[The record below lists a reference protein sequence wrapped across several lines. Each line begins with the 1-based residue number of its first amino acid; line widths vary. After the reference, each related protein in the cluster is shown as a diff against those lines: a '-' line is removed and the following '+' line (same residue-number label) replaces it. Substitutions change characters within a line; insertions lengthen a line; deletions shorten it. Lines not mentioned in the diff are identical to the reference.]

1 MIVGIKSF
9 DFTSIRDLSSKY
21 NLDGNNNYAE
31 EKDVHEA
38 LSRCDQTL
46 LSCSIP
52 MTKTNLWMLHILFP
66 NACKFVQGV
75 LVLIITFVIVI
86 QSDNIID
93 LFKDFAAMQVIA
105 ELDNVAYYLADH
117 GYFGSD
123 LKEDASTV
131 KEIKITDDVPKIC
144 RLPLRPVVLISLLGL
159 MMSVFVGVVVVR
171 QDKGDFFYDKYPM
184 CKVMEVEQ
192 IATISDGICHG
203 GLQNTFQCGFDGGD
217 CIGKF
222 QMSIIPMFVPY
233 EV

>member
-1 MIVGIKSF
+1 MTVGIQSF
-9 DFTSIRDLSSKY
+9 DFMSIRDLSSKY
-21 NLDGNNNYAE
+21 NLDSDNDDTE
-31 EKDVHEA
+31 ERGVHEP
-38 LSRCDQTL
+38 LSRCDQTS

-52 MTKTNLWMLHILFP
+52 MTKANLWMLHIFFP
-66 NACKFVQGV
+66 NACKFIQGV

-86 QSDNIID
+86 QSDDIID

-123 LKEDASTV
+123 LKEGASKV
-131 KEIKITDDVPKIC
+131 KEIKITDDVPKIF

-171 QDKGDFFYDKYPM
+171 QDNGDFFYDKYPM

-192 IATISDGICHG
+192 IATISDGICNG

-222 QMSIIPMFVPY
+222 QISGYSIFVL
-233 EV
+233 